1 MDHLSCLNLVGFKQ
15 PENAELG
22 KLKVHSVN
30 GLSAGGNV
38 LIGAILSFTDIELGS
53 NGHIQ

>member
-22 KLKVHSVN
+22 KLKVHLVN